1 MRWAEKIED
10 ERFNLL
16 MILMI
21 NDDESATN
29 GGQRWQSMKIFNF
42 VIFFQKILL
51 IFSVFYV
58 LIQIFS
64 NFFFFTFVLKLK

>member
-51 IFSVFYV
+51 IFSVFYI